1 MKKLLFLFILIHSFC
16 VSQQRNQPLEIKSN
30 TDFMHKT
37 GVVFPKEWNGFK
49 RDRLV
54 SYDEKNNNIG
64 VTYYFKAN
72 KLVTNVSI
80 YIYPADVSNDN
91 LRDQFLAFKTVVN
104 RNATNHPEIFREFI
118 KLKSEK
124 VIVNGL
130 KSYFDYNIIVPDFM
144 KGQKDQNNK
153 SLFSVYDCGK
163 WNVKFRVSV
172 ENGDFERVKQLE
184 NALLASFEP
193 IKIAE
198 KYQIEDGKNAK
209 IIISK
214 TAQRDSL
221 MLKSTIVEAETKKEW
236 LNNNKS
242 IAELSSGFSDF
253 EIESFTEAIKNKI
266 KFYNE
271 NKDAIAG
278 SEVTKNYFENLQKI
292 VDNGF
297 LKDYIYAQ
305 TFGIVIYPEGEDRKN
320 TYDAFIN
327 QNNIPEDISELLYQ
341 IYY

>member
-1 MKKLLFLFILIHSFC
+1 MRKLLFLFILIYNFC
-16 VSQQRNQPLEIKSN
+16 SSQQRNQPVEIKTSSDY
-30 TDFMHKT
+30 THTT
-37 GVVFPKEWNGFK
+37 GVIFPKEWNGFK

-54 SYDEKNNNIG
+54 SYDTKNYNVG

-72 KLVTNVSI
+72 KKITNISI
-80 YIYPADVSNDN
+80 YIYPAEVSNEN
-91 LRDQFLAFKTVVN
+91 LRDQFLSFKEVVN
-104 RNATNHPEIFREFI
+104 RNATNHPEISPEFV

-163 WNVKFRVSV
+163 WNVKFRISV

-184 NALLASFEP
+184 NAVMASFEP

-198 KYQIEDGKNAK
+198 KYQLEGGKNAE
-209 IIISK
+209 ILISK

-221 MLKSTIVEAETKKEW
+221 MLKSTIEEAEAKKEW
-236 LNNNKS
+236 LNANKS
-242 IAELSSGFSDF
+242 AEELSAGFSDF
-253 EIESFTEAIKNKI
+253 EIESYISAIQQKL
-266 KFYNE
+266 KFYND
-271 NKDAIAG
+271 NKDKIIG
-278 SEVTKNYFENLQKI
+278 NEKTKIYFESLQKI
-292 VDNGF
+292 IENGF
-297 LKDYIYAQ
+297 LKDFIYSQ
-305 TFGIVIYPEGEDRKN
+305 TFGVIIYPDGENRKN
-320 TYDAFIN
+320 LYSDFIK
-327 QNNIPEDISELLYQ
+327 QNNIPEDIIELMYR